1 MIPKQFTK
9 QVRKVVVEDNNSIYQ
24 ELFDTTDINTVTDEY
39 WKEAQR
45 LYNKL
50 TKDERKVLLKIM
62 KQVSLDTTSNI
73 FGIIDGSSP
82 LDESDV
88 EFQLTTSEGDELS
101 GDLQDFLLD
110 ED

>member
-1 MIPKQFTK
+1 MTPEQFTK
-9 QVRKVVVEDNNSIYQ
+9 QVRKAVVEDNNSIYQ

-39 WKEAQR
+39 WKEAQG

-50 TKDERKVLLKIM
+50 TNDERKVLLKM
-62 KQVSLDTTSNI
+62 MRQVSLDTTSNI

>member
-1 MIPKQFTK
+1 MTPEQFTK

-39 WKEAQR
+39 WKEAQG

-50 TKDERKVLLKIM
+50 TKDERKVLLKMM